1 MPMSSKAAHDSRQRS
16 SKATEISTLHA
27 DVKQGCPRFKAKKFQ
42 GNRDLHP
49 ACRCQARLPTIQGK
63 EVPRQQRSPPCMP
76 MSSEAAHDSRQR
88 SSKATEISTLHADVK
103 QGCPRF
109 KAAKFQ
115 GNRDIHLFEHSL
127 VAKTAPTRTRARN
140 SLLLSWGAKFW

>member
-49 ACRCQARLPTIQGK
+49 ACRCQARLPTIQGN

-76 MSSEAAHDSRQR
+76 MSSKAAHDSRQR
-88 SSKATEISTLHADVK
+88 SSKATEIFTFSNILWWRK
-103 QGCPRF
+103 LRPRGQGRGTHCYCLGEQSF
-109 KAAKFQ
+109 
-115 GNRDIHLFEHSL
+115 
-127 VAKTAPTRTRARN
+127 
-140 SLLLSWGAKFW
+140 